1 MQAAKG
7 SKQFLLFR
15 LLKDQAT
22 KAGAKL
28 AFQTEHD
35 LTETKDSES
44 TNTKDGILQ
53 TTGALETE
61 ISATS
66 ILAVGDPM
74 TNDLR
79 QALRNDEVV
88 EIWEV
93 DVNENSEEGKYAA
106 TYFQGYVTEYSKNP
120 NSDDSVEI
128 ELTFAINGLGQFGE
142 VTLTAEQEE
151 VVQYTFTDIQAV
163 PADPEP

>member
-66 ILAVGDPM
+66 ILD
-74 TNDLR
+74 R
-79 QALRNDEVV
+79 KSVV
-88 EIWEV
+88 
-93 DVNENSEEGKYAA
+93 
-106 TYFQGYVTEYSKNP
+106 
-120 NSDDSVEI
+120 
-128 ELTFAINGLGQFGE
+128 
-142 VTLTAEQEE
+142 
-151 VVQYTFTDIQAV
+151 
-163 PADPEP
+163 